1 MSDKICFML
10 SEEMNQ
16 IEGFQKLVNGKKLS
30 LLITNSNY
38 FMNIC
43 AVMAALSWKPKE
55 NEIIEQSHL
64 HKNIPHGQKKVL
76 GHTNR

>member
-16 IEGFQKLVNGKKLS
+16 IEGFQKLVNGEKLS
-30 LLITNSNY
+30 LLIAHSNY

-43 AVMAALSWKPKE
+43 DGRIKLEAEMK
-55 NEIIEQSHL
+55 
-64 HKNIPHGQKKVL
+64 
-76 GHTNR
+76 